1 MAEEEIIDIEDQF
14 QCAARFLESVAS
26 QLDSEQL
33 LEFYSYYKQATH
45 GPCDSARPGFFNMTA
60 RKKWDAWN
68 SLGDLSS
75 DEAMKKYIDIMTELF
90 PSWTESEPKESMTSG
105 WVAVSSLA
113 KDEPDL
119 EDSEKLLSDWVREGD
134 KAKVKQFAKNDSIN
148 KLDSEGLGPIHWAAD
163 RGNLDMI
170 RFLVFD
176 LKADVDLKDEDGQ
189 TALHY
194 AASCGHTEVVR
205 YLIESGANTSV
216 QDSDGA
222 TPLSVTS
229 EADIVA
235 LLS

>member
-1 MAEEEIIDIEDQF
+1 MAEEEIIDIGDQF
-14 QCAARFLESVAS
+14 QNAASFLESVAS
-26 QLDSEQL
+26 KLDSGQL

-45 GPCDSARPGFFNMTA
+45 GPCDTARPGFFNMTA

-68 SLGDLSS
+68 ALGDLSS
-75 DEAMKKYIDIMTELF
+75 EEAMRKYIDLMTELF
-90 PSWTESEPKESMTSG
+90 PSWSESESQGSMTSG
-105 WVAVSSLA
+105 WVAVSSMA
-113 KDEPDL
+113 KEEPDL

-134 KAKVKQFAKNDSIN
+134 RAKVKQFARSDSIN

-176 LKADVDLKDEDGQ
+176 LNADVDLKDEDGQ

-194 AASCGHTEVVR
+194 AASCGHTEVVK
-205 YLIESGANTSV
+205 YLVESGADTSV
-216 QDSDGA
+216 EDADGA

-229 EADIVA
+229 EQDIVA